1 MTMEG
6 VLESKSIFDKC
17 CLELKNTLE
26 NMWGGT
32 NIWNFEVWPLSH
44 RTLLYTVPY
53 TILYT
58 HAKSDSD
65 KSIIYLTDNC

>member
-1 MTMEG
+1 MTTEG

-44 RTLLYTVPY
+44 RTLMGVGEHGVNFNVSSCCGLREKGV
-53 TILYT
+53 
-58 HAKSDSD
+58 
-65 KSIIYLTDNC
+65 